1 MDYTKTLNDYL
12 ESISSKTPTP
22 GGGNVSAFSGVLAA
36 SLSIMVC
43 NLTIGKKKYVDVES
57 EMIEIKNDLENLKN
71 RFSELADEDN
81 KAFDKVMEAFKLPKE
96 TDEEKLE
103 RAAKIDEATLGAAEV
118 PSEVVNVCK
127 QILPNIR
134 TIVIKGNQ
142 NSLSDAGVAASL
154 VNTAAEGAFLNV
166 LINCTSLS
174 NRTLGNE
181 FLKRA
186 EIIYEEVKKTCTE
199 ISKLVNNKLRS

>member
-1 MDYTKTLNDYL
+1 MDYTITLNDYL
-12 ESISSKTPTP
+12 ESISSKAPTP

-57 EMIEIKNDLENLKN
+57 EMVEIKNNLENLKN

-103 RAAKIDEATLGAAEV
+103 RTAKIDEATLGAAEV

-127 QILPNIR
+127 KILPNIK

>member
-1 MDYTKTLNDYL
+1 MDYSITLNDYL
-12 ESISSKTPTP
+12 QSLSSKAPTP

-36 SLSIMVC
+36 SLAIMVC

-57 EMIEIKNDLENLKN
+57 EMIDLKNKLENLKN

-81 KAFDKVMEAFKLPKE
+81 KAFEKVMEAFKLPKE
-96 TDEEKLE
+96 TDKEKLE

-118 PSEVVNVCK
+118 PSDVVNVCK
-127 QILPNIR
+127 QILPNIK

-174 NRTLGNE
+174 NQTLGNE
-181 FLKRA
+181 FLKRT
-186 EIIYEEVKKTCTE
+186 EIIYEEVKISCAE
-199 ISKLVNNKLRS
+199 IIELINNKLRS

>member
-1 MDYTKTLNDYL
+1 MDYTITLNDYL
-12 ESISSKTPTP
+12 ESISSKAPTP

-57 EMIEIKNDLENLKN
+57 EMMEIKNNLENLKN

-96 TDEEKLE
+96 TDEEKLK

-127 QILPNIR
+127 QILPNIK

-186 EIIYEEVKKTCTE
+186 EIIYEEVKKSCTE

>member
-1 MDYTKTLNDYL
+1 MDYTITLNDYL
-12 ESISSKTPTP
+12 ESISSKAPTP

-57 EMIEIKNDLENLKN
+57 EMMEIKKDLENLKS

-127 QILPNIR
+127 QILPNIK

-181 FLKRA
+181 FLKRT
-186 EIIYEEVKKTCTE
+186 EIIYEEVKKSCAE
-199 ISKLVNNKLRS
+199 IIELVNNKLRS

>member
-1 MDYTKTLNDYL
+1 MDYSMTLNDYL
-12 ESISSKTPTP
+12 ESLSSKAPTP
-22 GGGNVSAFSGVLAA
+22 GGGNVSAFCGVLAA
-36 SLSIMVC
+36 SLTIMVC
-43 NLTIGKKKYVDVES
+43 NLTIGRKKYADVES

-81 KAFDKVMEAFKLPKE
+81 KAFEKVMETFKLPKE

-103 RAAKIDEATLGAAEV
+103 KAAKIDEATLGAAEV

-127 QILPNIR
+127 QILPKIR

-142 NSLSDAGVAASL
+142 NSLSDTGVAASL

-166 LINCTSLS
+166 LINCTALS
-174 NRTLGNE
+174 NQTLGNE
-181 FLKRA
+181 FLKRT
-186 EIIYEEVKKTCTE
+186 EIIYEEVKNSYIE
-199 ISKLVNNKLRS
+199 IIELVNNKLRS

>member
-1 MDYTKTLNDYL
+1 MDYSITLNDYL
-12 ESISSKTPTP
+12 QSLSSKAPTP

-36 SLSIMVC
+36 SLAIMVC

-57 EMIEIKNDLENLKN
+57 EMIDLKNKLENLKN
-71 RFSELADEDN
+71 RFSDLADEDN
-81 KAFDKVMEAFKLPKE
+81 KAFEKVMEAFKLPKE
-96 TDEEKLE
+96 TDKEKLE
-103 RAAKIDEATLGAAEV
+103 RAAIIDEATLGAAEV
-118 PSEVVNVCK
+118 PSDVINVCK
-127 QILPNIR
+127 QILPNIK

-174 NRTLGNE
+174 NQTLGNE
-181 FLKRA
+181 FLKRT
-186 EIIYEEVKKTCTE
+186 EIIYEEVKISCAE
-199 ISKLVNNKLRS
+199 IIELINNKLRS

>member
-1 MDYTKTLNDYL
+1 MDYTITLNDYL
-12 ESISSKTPTP
+12 ESISSKAPTP

-103 RAAKIDEATLGAAEV
+103 RASKIDEATLGAAEV

-127 QILPNIR
+127 QILPNIK

-174 NRTLGNE
+174 NQTLGNE
-181 FLKRA
+181 FLKRT
-186 EIIYEEVKKTCTE
+186 EIIYEEIKKSYAE
-199 ISKLVNNKLRS
+199 IIELVNNKLRS

>member
-1 MDYTKTLNDYL
+1 MDYTITLNDYL
-12 ESISSKTPTP
+12 ESISSKAPTP

-57 EMIEIKNDLENLKN
+57 EMVEIKNNLENLKN

-103 RAAKIDEATLGAAEV
+103 RTAKIDEATLGAAEV

-127 QILPNIR
+127 KILPNIK

-186 EIIYEEVKKTCTE
+186 EIIYEEVKKSCAE